1 MFNGVEC
8 ACYIGAVSMNKE
20 GELTLESWSNATRS
34 QPHTACD
41 PESYRPPP
49 PRPVFAQFPR
59 RSSTTRVAITTPNG
73 TQCGCNVAGEDVK
86 CHN

>member
-1 MFNGVEC
+1 MFNGVER
-8 ACYIGAVSMNKE
+8 ACYIEAVSMNKE
-20 GELTLESWSNATRS
+20 GELTLESWFNATRS

-59 RSSTTRVAITTPNG
+59 RSSTTRAAVTTPNG
-73 TQCGCNVAGEDVK
+73 TQCEVSCSG
-86 CHN
+86 